1 MRPHLRQN
9 KKQIASLL
17 HVQTHSQ
24 PFVVAV
30 GSKTLINASVSRGL
44 SARLDDREF
53 HVTSS
58 HPPKDFK
65 SALDS
70 IRGIY

>member
-1 MRPHLRQN
+1 MRPQLRQN
-9 KKQIASLL
+9 KKQIASSL
-17 HVQTHSQ
+17 HVQTYSQ

-30 GSKTLINASVSRGL
+30 GSKTLINASVSWCL
-44 SARLDDREF
+44 SPTVDDREF

-70 IRGIY
+70 IRGLY